1 MLIWVDAD
9 ACPKVCREMLIRASA
24 RTGIQL
30 NFVSNHAIPLPMNP
44 KIRSIRV
51 QAGFDRAD
59 QRISDDIQA
68 GELLISQDIPLA
80 ALVIAKGCQVITPRG
95 DVLTAETIQERLT
108 LRNMMEE
115 LRGAGVQ
122 MGGPATLDQRDRQR
136 FGNALDRWLSQ
147 IKLS

>member
-1 MLIWVDAD
+1 MVIWIDAD

-24 RTGIQL
+24 RAGIQL
-30 NFVSNHAIPLPMNP
+30 NFVSNHAIPLPMSP

-59 QRISDDIQA
+59 QRISDDIQE

-80 ALVIAKGCQVITPRG
+80 AIVVAKGCQVITPRG
-95 DVLTAETIQERLT
+95 DVLTHDTIKERLT
-108 LRNMMEE
+108 IRNMMEE

-147 IKLS
+147 NSAR

>member
-1 MLIWVDAD
+1 
-9 ACPKVCREMLIRASA
+9 MLIRASA

-30 NFVSNHAIPLPMNP
+30 NFVSNHAIPLPMSP

-59 QRISDDIQA
+59 QRISDEIQE

-80 ALVIAKGCQVITPRG
+80 AIVVAKGCQVITPRG
-95 DVLTAETIQERLT
+95 DVLTHDTIKERLT
-108 LRNMMEE
+108 MRNMMEE

-147 IKLS
+147 NSAR

>member
-1 MLIWVDAD
+1 MVIWIDAD
-9 ACPKVCREMLIRASA
+9 ACPKVCRDMLIRASA

-30 NFVSNHAIPLPMNP
+30 NFVSNHAIPLPMSP

-59 QRISDDIQA
+59 QRISDEIQE

-80 ALVIAKGCQVITPRG
+80 AIVVAKGCQVITPRG
-95 DVLTAETIQERLT
+95 DVLTHDTIKERLT
-108 LRNMMEE
+108 MRNMMEE

-147 IKLS
+147 NSAR

>member
-1 MLIWVDAD
+1 
-9 ACPKVCREMLIRASA
+9 MLIRASA

-30 NFVSNHAIPLPMNP
+30 NFVSNHAIPLPISP

-59 QRISDDIQA
+59 QRISDEIQE

-80 ALVIAKGCQVITPRG
+80 AIVVAKGCQVITPRG
-95 DVLTAETIQERLT
+95 DVLTHDTIKERLT
-108 LRNMMEE
+108 MRNMMEE

-122 MGGPATLDQRDRQR
+122 MAGPATLDQRDRQR

-147 IKLS
+147 NSAR

>member
-1 MLIWVDAD
+1 MVIWIDAD
-9 ACPKVCREMLIRASA
+9 ACPKVCRDMLIRASA

-30 NFVSNHAIPLPMNP
+30 NFVSNHAIPLPISP

-59 QRISDDIQA
+59 QRISDEIQE

-80 ALVIAKGCQVITPRG
+80 AIVVAKGCQVITPRG
-95 DVLTAETIQERLT
+95 DVLTHDTIKERLT
-108 LRNMMEE
+108 MRNMMEE

-147 IKLS
+147 NSAR

>member
-1 MLIWVDAD
+1 MLIWIDAD
-9 ACPKVCREMLIRASA
+9 ACPKVCRDMLIRASA
-24 RTGIQL
+24 RTGALL
-30 NFVSNHAIPLPMNP
+30 NFVSNHAIPLPINA

-59 QRISDDIQA
+59 QRISHDIKT

-80 ALVIAKGCQVITPRG
+80 ALVVAKGCQVITPRG

-115 LRGAGVQ
+115 LRGAGVP

-147 IKLS
+147 NSAS

>member
-1 MLIWVDAD
+1 MVIWIDAD
-9 ACPKVCREMLIRASA
+9 ACPKVCRDMLIRASA

-30 NFVSNHAIPLPMNP
+30 NFVSNHAIPLPKSP
-44 KIRSIRV
+44 TIRSIRV

-59 QRISDDIQA
+59 QRISDEIQE

-80 ALVIAKGCQVITPRG
+80 AIVVAKGCQVITPRG
-95 DVLTAETIQERLT
+95 DVLTHDTIKERLT
-108 LRNMMEE
+108 MRNMMEE

-147 IKLS
+147 NSAR

>member
-1 MLIWVDAD
+1 
-9 ACPKVCREMLIRASA
+9 MLIRASA
-24 RTGIQL
+24 RTGVRL
-30 NFVSNHAIPLPMNP
+30 NFVSNHAIPLPITPN
-44 KIRSIRV
+44 IRSIRV

-80 ALVIAKGCQVITPRG
+80 ALVVAKGCQVITPRG
-95 DVLTAETIQERLT
+95 DVLTADTIQERLT

-122 MGGPATLDQRDRQR
+122 MGGPTTLDQRDRQR
-136 FGNALDRWLSQ
+136 FGNALDQWLSRN
-147 IKLS
+147 KSN

>member
-80 ALVIAKGCQVITPRG
+80 ALVVAKGCQVITPRG
-95 DVLTAETIQERLT
+95 DVLTAATIHARLT
-108 LRNMMEE
+108 LRHMLEE

>member
-1 MLIWVDAD
+1 VVIWIDAD
-9 ACPKVCREMLIRASA
+9 ACPKVCRDMLIRASA

-30 NFVSNHAIPLPMNP
+30 NFVSNHAIPLPMSP

-59 QRISDDIQA
+59 QRISDEIQE

-80 ALVIAKGCQVITPRG
+80 AIVVAKGCQVITPRG
-95 DVLTAETIQERLT
+95 DVLTHDTIKERLT
-108 LRNMMEE
+108 MRNIMEE

-122 MGGPATLDQRDRQR
+122 TGGPATLDQRDRQR

-147 IKLS
+147 NSAR

>member
-1 MLIWVDAD
+1 MVIWIDAD

-24 RTGIQL
+24 RAGIQL
-30 NFVSNHAIPLPMNP
+30 NFVSNHAIPLPMSP

-59 QRISDDIQA
+59 QRISDDIQE

-80 ALVIAKGCQVITPRG
+80 AIVVAKGCQVITPRG
-95 DVLTAETIQERLT
+95 DVLTHDTIKERLT
-108 LRNMMEE
+108 IRNMMEE

-122 MGGPATLDQRDRQR
+122 IGGPATLDQRDRQR

-147 IKLS
+147 NSAR

>member
-1 MLIWVDAD
+1 MVIWIDAD

-30 NFVSNHAIPLPMNP
+30 NFVSNHAIPLPMSP

-59 QRISDDIQA
+59 QRISDDIQE

-80 ALVIAKGCQVITPRG
+80 AIVVAKGCQVITPRG
-95 DVLTAETIQERLT
+95 DVLTHDTIKERLT
-108 LRNMMEE
+108 MRNMMEE

-147 IKLS
+147 NSAR